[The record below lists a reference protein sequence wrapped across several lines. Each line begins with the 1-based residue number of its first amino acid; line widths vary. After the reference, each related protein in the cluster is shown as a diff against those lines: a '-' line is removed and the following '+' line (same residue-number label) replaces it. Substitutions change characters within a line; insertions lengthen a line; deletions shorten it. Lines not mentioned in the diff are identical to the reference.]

1 MSTPSSD
8 TYIQVLYE
16 LALSIEPA
24 TEVEETLSQGIASYL
39 QKLDCSGGAAFETQV
54 GLEGGVTYDLVT
66 KLPTRSSLVD
76 EAVAEAPRRLPD
88 TVAGLA
94 SECPVVD
101 EVGTDVY
108 RYYMRLPEFGVLVL
122 TRRGSPLPDR
132 VVQSLPRLNE
142 KLATACGKVAVQRD
156 YETQYREL
164 FERAPVM
171 FALTKRVGG
180 EPVVA
185 DCNRRFASKLEYE
198 VDDLVGR
205 PLADLYTDESATVLE
220 EDYERALAGEFG
232 VEERVFRTR
241 LGRRVTTLL
250 RSTPRRDRDGT
261 VVGTNSLYVDV
272 TALKRRNQQLSV
284 LNRILRHNLRN
295 DLMAIHAQVETA
307 IEHADDGTADRLA
320 DAAERAEGL
329 LSTAEVSTRVRRIVG
344 DTEVERRRLDD
355 TLRRLAD
362 RAREAYPDATV
373 AVSADPAAAMAT
385 RSVDAA
391 LWELFE
397 NACEH
402 AGDAPHVDASV
413 RCDGTETT
421 VTIVDDGPGIPEHEH
436 QVLTDSEETPLEHA
450 SGLGLW
456 LVYWVAEASGGDIAF
471 DADDGTTVTVTL
483 QAVPDG

>member
-344 DTEVERRRLDD
+344 DTEVERTPTRRSPS
-355 TLRRLAD
+355 RRIRQRRWRLAPSTP
-362 RAREAYPDATV
+362 RSGSCSRTPANTPATPPTSTRRSAVTARRRPSPSSTTGRGSPSTNTRSSPTARRPRSNTGAGSGSGWSTG
-373 AVSADPAAAMAT
+373 SPRRPAAT
-385 RSVDAA
+385 SRST
-391 LWELFE
+391 
-397 NACEH
+397 
-402 AGDAPHVDASV
+402 P
-413 RCDGTETT
+413 TT
-421 VTIVDDGPGIPEHEH
+421 GRR
-436 QVLTDSEETPLEHA
+436 
-450 SGLGLW
+450 
-456 LVYWVAEASGGDIAF
+456 
-471 DADDGTTVTVTL
+471 
-483 QAVPDG
+483 